1 MSNEDCLSR
10 SMTIE
15 AYSKIAADMPDY
27 QHAILHVRLTPETKD
42 SINEES
48 LVTFSVREQTC
59 VTSPMRHPSM
69 PKSATLINAARP
81 DWLHGGRD
89 A

>member
-1 MSNEDCLSR
+1 
-10 SMTIE
+10 
-15 AYSKIAADMPDY
+15 MPVP
-27 QHAILHVRLTPETKD
+27 QHDDQSAHQDRDRGDLLDHQHMILHVRLTPETKD
-42 SINEES
+42 SINKES
-48 LVTFSVREQTC
+48 LMRFSVREQTS

-81 DWLHGGRD
+81 DRVHGGRD